1 MARIMEA
8 EFIVVGAGSAGC
20 VLANRLSAD
29 PRNRVALL
37 EAGGWDTD
45 PLISIPLLAAINYF
59 RPSLNWGYE
68 TEPQVHVAGV
78 RMALPRGRVI
88 GGTSSINGMVCM
100 RGDASDFAR
109 WTQSGIRGW
118 SWDDVLPVYKE
129 FERILTPELDRTYH
143 GYDGELPIVRA
154 KGENELYPAWMD
166 AAEQSGYS
174 RNPDVNGATQ
184 DGISFNHFNIL
195 RGRRISAATAFL
207 HPVKS
212 RRNLDVITRAQVTRL
227 LFEGRR
233 CVGVE
238 YRQDGHLKTMRA
250 SREVV
255 VSGGVFN
262 SPQILMLSGI
272 GDARSLQRLGIEV
285 VADRP
290 SVGRDLQDHVGSI
303 LEQRCIEPVTLYRL
317 FRPDRAVLALLQ
329 SKLFGTG
336 QGAVT
341 PLEGNVMARS
351 REGLDAPD
359 LQLVLVPGLSLDAT
373 AGRNRGH
380 GYMVGV
386 THMRPLSR
394 GEVTLRSADPLDKPA
409 IQPNF
414 LSEADDVRVIREG
427 LKIAR
432 NIGGQRAM
440 TRYRGPEM
448 TPGEAVKT
456 DAQLDDF
463 VRSGAR
469 SFWHAVGTCR
479 MGADGDSVVDDALR
493 VRGVDCLRVADASI
507 FPDIIAAGP
516 NVPCMMIGSRAAKM
530 MLAN

>member
-1 MARIMEA
+1 MPPM
-8 EFIVVGAGSAGC
+8 SAWPC
-20 VLANRLSAD
+20 R
-29 PRNRVALL
+29 
-37 EAGGWDTD
+37 
-45 PLISIPLLAAINYF
+45 AA
-59 RPSLNWGYE
+59 
-68 TEPQVHVAGV
+68 
-78 RMALPRGRVI
+78 RVI

-100 RGDASDFAR
+100 RGDSSDFAR

-118 SWDDVLPVYKE
+118 SWEDVLPVYKE
-129 FERILTPELDRTYH
+129 FERTLTPGLDRAYH
-143 GYDGELPIVRA
+143 GYEGELPIVRA
-154 KGENELYPAWMD
+154 KGENPLYSAWMD
-166 AAEQSGYS
+166 AAEKFGLP
-174 RNPDVNGATQ
+174 RNPDLNGATQ
-184 DGISFNHFNIL
+184 DGVGFNQFNIL
-195 RGRRISAATAFL
+195 RGRRISAAAAFL

-227 LFEGRR
+227 VFEARR

-238 YRQDGHLKTMRA
+238 YRQDGQLTIMRA
-250 SREVV
+250 TREVV

-272 GDARSLQRLGIEV
+272 GEAETLQRLGIKV
-285 VADRP
+285 VANRP
-290 SVGRDLQDHVGSI
+290 SVGRNLQDHVGVS

-317 FRPDRAVLALLQ
+317 FRPDRAVLAVLQ
-329 SKLFGTG
+329 AKLFGTG

-341 PLEGNVMARS
+341 PLEGNAMVHS
-351 REGLDAPD
+351 GEGLDAPD
-359 LQLVLVPGLSLDAT
+359 IQIVLVPGLAIDAT
-373 AGRNRGH
+373 QGRKRGH
-380 GYMVGV
+380 GYMVAV
-386 THMRPLSR
+386 VHMRPQSR

-414 LSEADDVRVIREG
+414 LSASDDVRVIREG

-432 NIGGQRAM
+432 KIGSQPAM

-456 DAQLDDF
+456 DVQLDDF
-463 VRSGAR
+463 VRGGVR

-479 MGADGDSVVDDALR
+479 MGADEDSVVDDQLR
-493 VRGVDCLRVADASI
+493 VRGVDGLRVADASI

-530 MLAN
+530 MLAS

>member
-1 MARIMEA
+1 MGGVVEA

-20 VLANRLSAD
+20 VLANRLSAASSS
-29 PRNRVALL
+29 RVALL

-45 PLISIPLLAAINYF
+45 PLISIPLLAAVNYF

-68 TEPQVHVAGV
+68 TEPQVHVADV
-78 RMALPRGRVI
+78 RMPLPRGRVI

-100 RGDASDFAR
+100 RGDSSDFAR
-109 WTQSGIRGW
+109 WTRSGIRGW
-118 SWDDVLPVYKE
+118 SWEDVLPVYKE
-129 FERILTPELDRTYH
+129 FERILTPGLDRVYH

-166 AAEQSGYS
+166 AAEQCGFP

-195 RGRRISAATAFL
+195 RGRRVSAASAFL

-227 LFEGRR
+227 LFEARR

-238 YRQDGHLKTMRA
+238 YRQDGQLKTVRA
-250 SREVV
+250 TREVV

-272 GDARSLQRLGIEV
+272 GDATALQRLGIEV

-290 SVGRDLQDHVGSI
+290 WVGRNLQDHVGVS
-303 LEQRCIEPVTLYRL
+303 LEKRCIEPVTLYRL
-317 FRPDRAVLALLQ
+317 FRPDRAVLAVLQ
-329 SKLFGTG
+329 AKLFGTG

-341 PLEGNVMARS
+341 PLEGNAMVRS

-359 LQLVLVPGLSLDAT
+359 IQLVLVPGLSIDAT
-373 AGRNRGH
+373 QGRNRGH

-386 THMRPLSR
+386 VHMRPQSR
-394 GEVTLRSADPLDKPA
+394 GEVTLRSSDPLDKPA

-414 LSEADDVRVIREG
+414 LAVADDVRVIREG

-432 NIGGQRAM
+432 RIDSQPAM
-440 TRYRGPEM
+440 TRYHGAEM

-456 DAQLDDF
+456 DAQLDSF

-479 MGADGDSVVDDALR
+479 MGADEDSVVDDQLR
-493 VRGVDCLRVADASI
+493 VRGVNGLRVADASI
-507 FPDIIAAGP
+507 FPDMIAAGP

-530 MLAN
+530 MLES